1 MRYEK
6 NLSKPIKV
14 VEILNE
20 IIDVYNVGELLKA
33 KQKLKSTE

>member
-14 VEILNE
+14 VELLNE
-20 IIDVYNVGELLKA
+20 IIDVYSNGEILKV
-33 KQKLKSTE
+33 KQKLK